1 MIMALFTVFVGII
14 AFSNLLLLVAIGVLA
29 FSLSK
34 VMNTSV
40 KPVLSEVQS
49 TIKNVN
55 ELVGKVESRA
65 DHIMQIGEQTA
76 SKVSAKVVAASD
88 IVEHTVTDRVV
99 KITSLWAGISRAWEV
114 WRLPTVRP

>member
-1 MIMALFTVFVGII
+1 MIMALLTVFVGII
-14 AFSNLLLLVAIGVLA
+14 AFSNLLLLVAIAVLA

-40 KPVLSEVQS
+40 KPVLSEVQL

-55 ELVGKVESRA
+55 ELVGKVEGRA

-88 IVEHTVTDRVV
+88 IVEHTVTDRVM

-114 WRLPTVRP
+114 WHLPR